1 MQTLASERL
10 IGQAYVAA
18 WAHEDQPRDTV
29 YEWAADI
36 FVHQRTAH
44 GWGTRYLRAVADR
57 MWLGPEFASMVP
69 DRAALER
76 VAIVSWVGDTLVIER
91 RSEATL
97 RDLELCFE
105 PVLASK
111 AESQAFWDRFKLQP
125 SARS

>member
-1 MQTLASERL
+1 VGR
-10 IGQAYVAA
+10 A
-18 WAHEDQPRDTV
+18 WAHEAQSRETLC
-29 YEWAADI
+29 EWAAEI
-36 FVHQRTAH
+36 FVHQRDAH

-57 MWLGPEFASMVP
+57 MWLGPEFAAMVP

-76 VAIVSWVGDTLVIER
+76 VAIVSWVRDTRVIDR